1 MKVARKSIKVL
12 KSESIYDVRR
22 EKMKIK
28 ASANGKTLIES
39 GSFHSIID
47 PRVSYEPVTFVF
59 DGLKFTIKTII
70 LPESESSKQGVE
82 AHVDRGE
89 IHFTHKV
96 IIPYMNEAV
105 GLVIPAEI
113 GKKSNGL
120 KLFLAWHS
128 FIRKISEGQ
137 ISVITNFSLYEG
149 A

>member
-1 MKVARKSIKVL
+1 MLV
-12 KSESIYDVRR
+12 
-22 EKMKIK
+22 K

-39 GSFHSIID
+39 GSFHNVID
-47 PRVSYEPVTFVF
+47 PRVTYEPIKLVY
-59 DGLKFTIKTII
+59 DGLKFTINTII
-70 LPESESSKQGVE
+70 LPESESSQQGVH
-82 AHVDRGE
+82 AHVNNGE
-89 IHFTHKV
+89 IHFTHRV
-96 IIPYMNEAV
+96 IVPIMNESV

-128 FIRKISEGQ
+128 FIRRIGDNQ